1 MSRYASSD
9 QTPQVVESRN
19 EEFFNAITIVKDEGK
34 KKKSKT
40 SKAKRA

>member
-9 QTPQVVESRN
+9 QAPEVLESRN
-19 EEFFNAITIVKDEGK
+19 EEFFNSITIVKDEST

-40 SKAKRA
+40 SKAKKA